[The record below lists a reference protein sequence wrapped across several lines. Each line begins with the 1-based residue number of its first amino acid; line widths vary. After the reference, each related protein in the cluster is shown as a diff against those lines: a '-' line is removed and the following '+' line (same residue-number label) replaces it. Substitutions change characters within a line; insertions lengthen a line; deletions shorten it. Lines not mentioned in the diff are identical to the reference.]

1 MQETTLDI
9 IKIAYGDFDQELKQ
23 TRKLLAALPE
33 GHLDYQPHPKSY
45 TLGGLAQHVAQL
57 PFLAVSII
65 RAEQLDFAQIPRLEP
80 PRGVEDILALF
91 DKSAAEARAAFTELN
106 EEHLTKTWT
115 LRMGERVFFT
125 RPKAALLRDFFL
137 SHMVHHRAQLTV
149 YIRLLDAPVPG
160 LYGPSADEV

>member
-1 MQETTLDI
+1 MQATHSNV
-9 IKIAYGDFDQELKQ
+9 IKVAFGDFDQELKQ

-33 GHLDYQPHPKSY
+33 GQLEYQPHAKSY

-57 PFLAVSII
+57 PFLAVSIM
-65 RAEQLDFAQIPRLEP
+65 RAEELDFTRLPKLEP
-80 PRGVEDILALF
+80 PRTVEDILNLF
-91 DKSAAEARAAFTELN
+91 DKSAAEARAAFADFTEADLAR
-106 EEHLTKTWT
+106 TWT

-125 RPKAALLRDFFL
+125 RPKAALLRDFFI